1 MWRRGK
7 MTGTASKLIFAPGR
21 LGLILVTALVA
32 GCASVGS
39 SGPSTGRVVKAGQQ
53 YIEAS
58 GIKVVDVTDSVARRL
73 ADLNQ
78 PPLFSQELG
87 SGFAGPTIVGAG
99 DVVDITIV
107 EAPPAVLFSNAVSAT
122 QLITGTS
129 LRPNT
134 VSTGLELP
142 QQMVDL
148 NGLITV
154 PFAGSIQAA
163 GRTPQQIEREIVSR
177 LRGKAHDPQV
187 VVRRVTNA
195 TATVTLLGEVGQSGR
210 IPLTAKGERI
220 LDVLAS
226 AGGAKQ
232 SVSKSVIQITR
243 GDRTLTLP
251 LSTVVSDGRQN
262 IVLQPNDVVTVYFQ
276 PYTFTVLGA
285 TGTNAEVPL
294 EGTTVSL
301 SQALGRVGG
310 LQDNRADIRG
320 VFLFRFEDPRALD
333 PSLVAGARTTADG
346 KIPVIYRVDMKNPA
360 TFLVAQTFPIK
371 NKDLL
376 YVANAPLTDFAK
388 FAGIVSSLTYSVVN
402 LGSTIAP

>member
-1 MWRRGK
+1 MTSKTSRR
-7 MTGTASKLIFAPGR
+7 MFTHAR
-21 LGLILVTALVA
+21 LALILATGLLG

-53 YIEAS
+53 RIEAS
-58 GIKVVDVTDSVARRL
+58 GIKVVDVSDTIARKL
-73 ADLNQ
+73 SDLNR
-78 PPLFSQELG
+78 PLLFSQELG
-87 SGFAGPTIVGAG
+87 SGFAEPTIIGPG

-107 EAPPAVLFSNAVSAT
+107 EAPPAVLFSNSVSAA
-122 QLITGTS
+122 QLMTATS

-142 QQMVDL
+142 QQMIDL
-148 NGLITV
+148 NGRITV

-163 GRTPQQIEREIVSR
+163 GKTPQQIESEIVSR

-195 TATVTLLGEVGQSGR
+195 TATVTVLGDVGQSGR
-210 IPLTAKGERI
+210 VPLTAKGERI

-232 SVSKSVIQITR
+232 SVSKSVVQITR
-243 GDRTLTLP
+243 ADRSLTLP
-251 LSTVVSDGRQN
+251 LATVVSDARQN

-294 EGTTVSL
+294 EGTTVTL

-360 TFLVAQTFPIK
+360 TLLVAQTFPIK
-371 NKDLL
+371 NKDVL

-388 FAGIVSSLTYSVVN
+388 FVGIVSSLTYTLVN
-402 LGSTIAP
+402 IGTNVAK

>member
-1 MWRRGK
+1 LALALA
-7 MTGTASKLIFAPGR
+7 TG
-21 LGLILVTALVA
+21 LVA

-39 SGPSTGRVVKAGQQ
+39 SGPSTGRVTKAGQQ

-58 GIKVVDVTDSVARRL
+58 GIKIVDVTDTVARRL
-73 ADLNQ
+73 SDLNR

-87 SGFAGPTIVGAG
+87 GGFVEPTVIGPG

-107 EAPPAVLFSNAVSAT
+107 EAPPAVLFSNTVSAA

-134 VSTGLELP
+134 VSSGLELP

-148 NGLITV
+148 DGRISI

-163 GRTPQQIEREIVSR
+163 GRTPQQIEREIISR
-177 LRGKAHDPQV
+177 LRGKAHDPQA

-195 TATVTLLGEVGQSGR
+195 TDTVTVLGDVGQSGR

-232 SVSKSVIQITR
+232 SLSKSVIQITR
-243 GDRTLTLP
+243 GDHSLTLP
-251 LSTVVSDGRQN
+251 LATVVSDARQN
-262 IVLQPNDVVTVYFQ
+262 IVLEPNDVVTIYFQ

-294 EGTTVSL
+294 EGTTVTL

-333 PSLVAGARTTADG
+333 PALVAGARTTADG

-360 TFLVAQTFPIK
+360 TLLVAQTFPIK
-371 NKDLL
+371 NKDVL

-388 FAGIVSSLTYSVVN
+388 FVGIVSSLTYTVVN
-402 LGSTIAP
+402 LGTTVAR

>member
-1 MWRRGK
+1 MK
-7 MTGTASKLIFAPGR
+7 TSKQIFAPAR
-21 LGLILVTALVA
+21 LVLILATVLVP

-58 GIKVVDVTDSVARRL
+58 GIQVVDVTDTVARRL
-73 ADLNQ
+73 SDLHQ
-78 PPLFSQELG
+78 PTLFSQELG
-87 SGFAGPTIVGAG
+87 SGFAEPTIIGPG
-99 DVVDITIV
+99 DVVDISIV
-107 EAPPAVLFSNAVSAT
+107 EAPPAVLFSNAASAA

-129 LRPNT
+129 LRPNS

-148 NGLITV
+148 NGLISV

-177 LRGKAHDPQV
+177 LRGKAHDPQA

-195 TATVTLLGEVGQSGR
+195 TATVTVLGEVGQSGR
-210 IPLTAKGERI
+210 IPLTSKGERI

-232 SVSKSVIQITR
+232 SISKCVIQITR
-243 GDRTLTLP
+243 GDHSLTLP
-251 LSTVVSDGRQN
+251 LTTVVSDARQN
-262 IVLQPNDVVTVYFQ
+262 IVLQPNDIVTVYFQ

-285 TGTNAEVPL
+285 TGANAEVPL
-294 EGTTVSL
+294 EGTTVTL

-320 VFLFRFEDPRALD
+320 IFLFRFEDPRALD
-333 PSLVAGARTTADG
+333 PALVAGARTTADG

-360 TFLVAQTFPIK
+360 TLLVAQTFPIK
-371 NKDLL
+371 NKDVL

-388 FAGIVSSLTYSVVN
+388 FVGIISSLTYTVVN
-402 LGSTIAP
+402 LGNSVVR